1 MSNIPTAE
9 EFLQDSFTISHFYND
24 KYNRMSCFSDDVQEA
39 MIEFAKL
46 HVEAALKAAS
56 QNAEIDDFY
65 VFGTSEDETRINEYD
80 LNGLKGKI
88 SKNSILNAYPLTNIK

>member
-39 MIEFAKL
+39 M
-46 HVEAALKAAS
+46 
-56 QNAEIDDFY
+56 IDDFY

>member
-46 HVEAALKAAS
+46 HVEAALKAAVKDAYIEDFGS
-56 QNAEIDDFY
+56 MQEGTTCIID
-65 VFGTSEDETRINEYD
+65 ED
-80 LNGLKGKI
+80 
-88 SKNSILNAYPLTNIK
+88 SILNAYPLNNIK